1 MSEEIKPTL
10 QEKFLAK
17 IEEIGCKNMS
27 LAKNFF
33 IAIDNAIKKSEED
46 RLSNDWKKK
55 NNPPFRWSG
64 INFDDVLQS
73 SIAYSNIG
81 IDPLSDDMI
90 SFVFFKNKTASGYNI
105 TFVEGV
111 SCMEILARRYGVN
124 CPENIKVEVV
134 YSTDIYKAI
143 KKDINNPKDDCIH
156 EITNAFD
163 RGEIVGGYSLSQFK
177 NPAHDQL
184 RPMSLKDINKRTKE
198 TTDFFKKWPDEMCIK
213 TLKKNAWSKVV
224 LNTVDL
230 AEYYAAKKEPE
241 FVPEN
246 TEDLPFLAENEL

>member
-10 QEKFLAK
+10 QEKFLSK

-33 IAIDNAIKKSEED
+33 VAIDNAIKKSEED
-46 RLSNDWKKK
+46 RLSNDWKTK

-64 INFDDVLQS
+64 INFEDVLQS

-90 SFVFFKNKTASGYNI
+90 SFVFFKNKTATGYNI

-111 SCMEILARRYGVN
+111 SCMEILARKYGVN
-124 CPENIKVEVV
+124 CPENVKAELV
-134 YSTDIYKAI
+134 YSTDVFEPI
-143 KKDINNPKDDCIH
+143 KKDINNPEDTIIH
-156 EITNAFD
+156 KVLNAFD
-163 RGEIVGGYSLSQFK
+163 RGDIIGGYTLSQFSNSK
-177 NPAHDQL
+177 HNQL
-184 RPMSLKDINKRTKE
+184 RVMSLKDINKRTKE
-198 TTDFFKKWPDEMCIK
+198 STDFFKKWPEEMCIK

-230 AEYYAAKKEPE
+230 AEYHAAKKEPE
-241 FVPEN
+241 FIPEA
-246 TEDLPFLAENEL
+246 TEDLPFLPENEL

>member
-1 MSEEIKPTL
+1 MEEIKPTL

-55 NNPPFRWSG
+55 NNPPFRWAG
-64 INFDDVLQS
+64 INLDEVIQS
-73 SIAYSNIG
+73 SIAYSNIN

-90 SFVFFKNKTASGYNI
+90 SFVFFKNKQATGYNI
-105 TFVEGV
+105 TFIEGV
-111 SCMEILARRYGVN
+111 SCMEILARTYGIN
-124 CPENIKVEVV
+124 CPENIKAEVV
-134 YSTDIYKAI
+134 YSTDIFEPI
-143 KKDINNPKDDCIH
+143 KKDINNPKDDCVFR
-156 EITNAFD
+156 ITNAFN
-163 RGEIVGGYSLSQFK
+163 RGEIVGGFTLSQFK
-177 NPAHDQL
+177 NEKHDQL
-184 RPMSLKDINKRTKE
+184 RIMSLDDIHKRTKE

-230 AEYYAAKKEPE
+230 AEYHAAKKEPE
-241 FVPEN
+241 FIPEN
-246 TEDLPFLAENEL
+246 TEDLPFYPVNDL